1 MLRDN
6 YYSNSG
12 VLMNTHQDAMP
23 YDASTT
29 SSNSKWNL
37 HDTQWV
43 LSLFGTA
50 VGAGILFLPINIGI
64 GGFWPLIIMAC
75 LAFPMTYLAHRG
87 LARFVLSS
95 KKPEADF
102 TDVVEEHFGINAGRL
117 ISLLYFLSIF
127 PILLIYGVGLTNT
140 VDSFIVN
147 QLGMESPPRVLLS
160 GVLVGGM
167 ISLMLGGEALMLRAF
182 AILVYPLVAIL
193 FFLSIYLIP
202 SWQMPDVSVP
212 EFSDFMK
219 TLWLSIPII
228 VFSFSHAAAISSF
241 VHVQRAHYGN
251 NAKMKSEAILKRTSL
266 LLIVFVLLFVFSC
279 VLSLSTEQMVQAKA
293 DNVSI
298 LSFLAN
304 ITDNSFIATLGPL
317 VAFIAITSS
326 FLGHFL
332 GARESFN
339 GLVSKQAHMN
349 PKLVDKIGTII
360 MFFAIWYCSV
370 INPSILDMMD
380 QLSGPIIAMILFI
393 MPMIAVY
400 KVPSLHKYR
409 NRLSTLFV
417 LTVGSLAVFALI
429 YSMIK

>member
-1 MLRDN
+1 M
-6 YYSNSG
+6 NS
-12 VLMNTHQDAMP
+12 
-23 YDASTT
+23 
-29 SSNSKWNL
+29 SSNTAEFGAPATTKSSWNL

-75 LAFPMTYLAHRG
+75 LAFPMTFLAHRG

-95 KKPEADF
+95 KNKEADF
-102 TDVVEEHFGINAGRL
+102 TDVVEEHFGVTAGRL

-147 QLGMESPPRVLLS
+147 QLGMASPSRVLLS
-160 GVLVGGM
+160 GVLVAGM
-167 ISLMLGGEALMLRAF
+167 ISLMLGGEKMMLRAF
-182 AILVYPLVAIL
+182 AMLVYPLVGIL
-193 FFLSIYLIP
+193 FFLSLYLIP
-202 SWQMPDVSVP
+202 SWQMPDMALP
-212 EFSDFMK
+212 EFAGFTK

-241 VHVQRAHYGN
+241 VNVQRGHYGDQ
-251 NAKMKSEAILKRTSL
+251 ATAKSEAILKRTSL

-279 VLSLSTEQMVQAKA
+279 VLSLSGEQMAAAKA
-293 DNVSI
+293 ANVSI
-298 LSFLAN
+298 LSYLAN

-339 GLVSKQAHMN
+339 GLVTKQT
-349 PKLVDKIGTII
+349 KLTAKVADKLGVAV
-360 MFFAIWYCSV
+360 MFVAIWFCAV
-370 INPSILDMMD
+370 KNPSILDMMD
-380 QLSGPIIAMILFI
+380 KLSGPIIAMILFI

-400 KVPSLHKYR
+400 KVPALSKYR
-409 NRLSTLFV
+409 NRLSTLFI
-417 LTVGSLAVFALI
+417 LAIGSLAVCALI
-429 YSMIK
+429 YGFIV

>member
-1 MLRDN
+1 
-6 YYSNSG
+6 
-12 VLMNTHQDAMP
+12 
-23 YDASTT
+23 
-29 SSNSKWNL
+29 
-37 HDTQWV
+37 
-43 LSLFGTA
+43 
-50 VGAGILFLPINIGI
+50 
-64 GGFWPLIIMAC
+64 
-75 LAFPMTYLAHRG
+75 
-87 LARFVLSS
+87 
-95 KKPEADF
+95 
-102 TDVVEEHFGINAGRL
+102 
-117 ISLLYFLSIF
+117 
-127 PILLIYGVGLTNT
+127 
-140 VDSFIVN
+140 
-147 QLGMESPPRVLLS
+147 
-160 GVLVGGM
+160 
-167 ISLMLGGEALMLRAF
+167 
-182 AILVYPLVAIL
+182 
-193 FFLSIYLIP
+193 
-202 SWQMPDVSVP
+202 
-212 EFSDFMK
+212 
-219 TLWLSIPII
+219 
-228 VFSFSHAAAISSF
+228 
-241 VHVQRAHYGN
+241 
-251 NAKMKSEAILKRTSL
+251 
-266 LLIVFVLLFVFSC
+266 

-349 PKLVDKIGTII
+349 PKLVDKIGTVI

-380 QLSGPIIAMILFI
+380 KLSGPIIAMILFI

-417 LTVGSLAVFALI
+417 LTIGALAVFALI

>member
-1 MLRDN
+1 
-6 YYSNSG
+6 
-12 VLMNTHQDAMP
+12 MNTHQDAMP

-95 KKPEADF
+95 KQPKADF

-202 SWQMPDVSVP
+202 SWQLPDVSVP
-212 EFSDFMK
+212 EFSGFMK

-241 VHVQRAHYGN
+241 VHVQRAQYGN

-349 PKLVDKIGTII
+349 PKLVDKIGTVI

-429 YSMIK
+429 YSMVIK

>member
-1 MLRDN
+1 
-6 YYSNSG
+6 
-12 VLMNTHQDAMP
+12 MNTHQDAMP

-95 KKPEADF
+95 KQPEADF

-167 ISLMLGGEALMLRAF
+167 I
-182 AILVYPLVAIL
+182 
-193 FFLSIYLIP
+193 
-202 SWQMPDVSVP
+202 
-212 EFSDFMK
+212 
-219 TLWLSIPII
+219 
-228 VFSFSHAAAISSF
+228 
-241 VHVQRAHYGN
+241 
-251 NAKMKSEAILKRTSL
+251 
-266 LLIVFVLLFVFSC
+266 
-279 VLSLSTEQMVQAKA
+279 
-293 DNVSI
+293 
-298 LSFLAN
+298 
-304 ITDNSFIATLGPL
+304 
-317 VAFIAITSS
+317 
-326 FLGHFL
+326 
-332 GARESFN
+332 
-339 GLVSKQAHMN
+339 
-349 PKLVDKIGTII
+349 
-360 MFFAIWYCSV
+360 
-370 INPSILDMMD
+370 
-380 QLSGPIIAMILFI
+380 
-393 MPMIAVY
+393 
-400 KVPSLHKYR
+400 
-409 NRLSTLFV
+409 
-417 LTVGSLAVFALI
+417 
-429 YSMIK
+429 

>member
-1 MLRDN
+1 
-6 YYSNSG
+6 
-12 VLMNTHQDAMP
+12 MNTHQDAMP

-182 AILVYPLVAIL
+182 SILVYPLVAIL